1 MNTEDLRHHKS
12 HFESCSRSFC
22 RHSPVSPFS
31 PLKARRRLD
40 KDEDADDCGAEQSR
54 CTEPGD
60 DDLVSGW
67 NLNTSGG
74 PAGAPSA
81 RSASSRALEM
91 SVVASVTFTFDGTE
105 KVFRDSTM
113 HRRYRF
119 RHRRLFQRHDR
130 CVIEFMISD
139 FGTFKQQIAI
149 KSAELG
155 MDLVALDYL
164 FDDRKA

>member
-1 MNTEDLRHHKS
+1 MIAMPNKADAPNQAMTIWL
-12 HFESCSRSFC
+12 ESKHLWHACW
-22 RHSPVSPFS
+22 
-31 PLKARRRLD
+31 
-40 KDEDADDCGAEQSR
+40 
-54 CTEPGD
+54 T
-60 DDLVSGW
+60 
-67 NLNTSGG
+67 
-74 PAGAPSA
+74 PSA

-91 SVVASVTFTFDGTE
+91 SVVVSVTFTFDGTE

-139 FGTFKQQIAI
+139 FGTFKQQVAI